1 MIFHRNHNLKQVKN
15 MDKNMVWCSAAAQVV
30 KAINFERP
38 DYLPFWDD
46 FWGKFP
52 EKWSHYMGLPESTK
66 PDDYYGRCVCER
78 LGDETLFPSLS
89 GKIIRT
95 EGEYDIVNDGWGRIV
110 KRSKDGYFAET
121 VDRVLKEHS
130 DIAKIIPEPA
140 DMEKRFIGFQEEVQ
154 IEKTRGVYVFAKIGG
169 LYCRGQFV
177 RGEEDLL
184 MDMMLEKEFCNEF
197 FDLLAEHL
205 TRMALQTLKRGNL
218 WDTGLLVCDDMAS
231 SKMPNFSPDIFEEFL
246 LPRYKK
252 MLSTV
257 RSAGCAHVFFHS
269 DGNIGPLLDLLIDA
283 GFEGFNPL
291 EPSCGLDLI
300 KLRKKYGRK
309 IVLCGGVCN
318 KYILPGG
325 NKKEI
330 EAHVRPLI
338 ELGREGGLIIGQA
351 SIGDDVEPEAYDYY
365 MSLVKKYGTYVD

>member
-1 MIFHRNHNLKQVKN
+1 MTYAPAIQVL
-15 MDKNMVWCSAAAQVV
+15 
-30 KAINFERP
+30 KAISFERP

-46 FWGKFP
+46 FWGDFARQ
-52 EKWSHYMGLPESTK
+52 WSRHMRLPEMTT

-78 LGDETLFPSLS
+78 PGNESLFPALS
-89 GKIIRT
+89 GKILRT
-95 EGEYDIVNDGWGRIV
+95 EGEYDIVNDGWGRII
-110 KRSKDGYFAET
+110 KRSKHGYFAET
-121 VDRVLKEHS
+121 VERVLNNYS
-130 DIAKIIPEPA
+130 DLAKIVPEPA
-140 DMEKRFIGFQEEVQ
+140 ALDNRFAGFPEDVELQKQ
-154 IEKTRGVYVFAKIGG
+154 RGVFVFAKIGG

-184 MDMMLEKEFCNEF
+184 MDMMLEKSFCNEF
-197 FDLLAEHL
+197 FDFMAEHL
-205 TRMALQTLKRGNL
+205 TQMALETLKRGNL

-231 SKMPNFSPDIFEEFL
+231 SKMPNFSPEIFEEFF

-252 MLSTV
+252 MLKTV
-257 RSAGCAHVFFHS
+257 KASGCSRVFFHS
-269 DGNIGPLLDLLIDA
+269 DGNIDPFLDLLIDA

-300 KLRKKYGRK
+300 KLREKYGRK
-309 IVLCGGVCN
+309 IVFCGGVCN
-318 KYILPGG
+318 KFILPRG

-338 ELGREGGLIIGQA
+338 ELGRDGGLVIGQA

-365 MSLVKKYGTYVD
+365 MSLVKKYGDFRD